1 MTRTRILAIV
11 LAAALSAGLAMA
23 KPNFSGE
30 WKMDAA
36 KSDYGPMPAPDS
48 LSMKIKH
55 EEPSVE
61 IEHHQAG
68 AQGELKADYK
78 YTTDGKECVNTVRNN
93 ELKSTVNWDGD
104 ALIVK
109 TKVNFQG
116 NDVTLDDK
124 WTLAEDGKTLTIDRQ
139 ISSPQG
145 ELTMKTVL
153 VKQ

>member
-1 MTRTRILAIV
+1 MTRTRIIAILLTAV
-11 LAAALSAGLAMA
+11 LSAGLALA
-23 KPNFSGE
+23 KPNFSGD

-36 KSDYGPMPAPDS
+36 KSDFGPMPAPDT

-61 IEHHQAG
+61 IAQHQVG

-93 ELKSTVNWDGD
+93 ELKSTVNWEGE

-109 TKVNFQG
+109 TKLNFQG

-124 WTLAEDGKTLTIDRQ
+124 WTIPEDGKTMTIDRQ

-145 ELTMKTVL
+145 ELTMKIVL

>member
-1 MTRTRILAIV
+1 MTRTRIIAIV
-11 LAAALSAGLAMA
+11 LTAVLSAGLALA

-36 KSDYGPMPAPDS
+36 KSDFGPMPAPDT
-48 LSMKIKH
+48 LTMKIRH
-55 EEPSVE
+55 QEPAVDVE
-61 IEHHQAG
+61 QHQVG

-93 ELKSTVNWDGD
+93 ELKSVVNWEGD

-109 TKVNFQG
+109 TKLNFQG

-124 WTLAEDGKTLTIDRQ
+124 WTLAEDGKTMTIDRL
-139 ISSPQG
+139 INSPQG